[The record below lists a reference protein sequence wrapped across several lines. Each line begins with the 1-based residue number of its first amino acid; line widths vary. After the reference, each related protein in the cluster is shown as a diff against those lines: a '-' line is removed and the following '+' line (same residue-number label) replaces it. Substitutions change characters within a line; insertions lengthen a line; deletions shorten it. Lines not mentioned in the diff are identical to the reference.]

1 MFESMA
7 SMSSMVKGS
16 KSRGESSSSVD
27 DSCVNMGSSKAGGD
41 VVEMDSWL
49 AVLSTGA
56 DFLPAGSTAAN
67 ASMPLSTVFG
77 TEGLVDSVI
86 VVISTAGLGFG
97 DGDLNCTG
105 LKTSYLVDHFS
116 VFS

>member
-1 MFESMA
+1 
-7 SMSSMVKGS
+7 
-16 KSRGESSSSVD
+16 
-27 DSCVNMGSSKAGGD
+27 
-41 VVEMDSWL
+41 
-49 AVLSTGA
+49 
-56 DFLPAGSTAAN
+56 
-67 ASMPLSTVFG
+67 
-77 TEGLVDSVI
+77 LVDSVI